1 VYFELVERKIKE
13 YNILPKNIY
22 NIDKK
27 DILISFLIK
36 VKRVVLKAALD
47 SKRLLGDR
55 YYSNRE

>member
-1 VYFELVERKIKE
+1 MYFELVERKIKE